1 MASALEE
8 RIGTNVG
15 DYEIES
21 LVGVGGTGTVYG
33 AIGRD
38 GAKVALKLVK
48 PDLAVDETFRHRFAR
63 EARIARTVRNPHLVP
78 VLDAGEHEG
87 LPYTVAQLIDGGS
100 LQDKLK
106 LEGRLDVPTSLGIA
120 ADVAHGLEALW
131 AAGMVHRD
139 LKPANIL
146 LDRAGVAYVTDFG
159 LARTQDSVLTQPG
172 HTVGSLAYM
181 APEQISGGRVT
192 GAADIYSLGCV
203 VFECL
208 HGRPPFGDREGVR
221 LVWAQ
226 LQAEPP
232 DPDNRRG
239 DLSPVFVRA
248 LKTALHKQPEERPGS
263 VVRYVEAMFRAA
275 GIRFSGLTA
284 GHCDLTAPSL

>member
-21 LVGVGGTGTVYG
+21 LIGVGGTGAVYG
-33 AIGRD
+33 AIAGT
-38 GAKVALKLVK
+38 GARVALKLVR
-48 PDLAVDETFRHRFAR
+48 PDLAVDETFRSRFAR

-106 LEGRLDVPTSLGIA
+106 LEGRLDLPTSLGIA
-120 ADVAHGLEALW
+120 ADVARGLEALW

-139 LKPANIL
+139 VKPANIL

-159 LARTQDSVLTQPG
+159 LARTHDSVLTQPG
-172 HTVGSLAYM
+172 QTMGSLAYM
-181 APEQISGGRVT
+181 APEQILCERVT
-192 GAADIYSLGCV
+192 GAADIYSLGSV

-208 HGRPPFGDREGVR
+208 HGRPPFGDREGTR
-221 LVWAQ
+221 LLWAH

-239 DLSPVFVRA
+239 DLSPEFVRA
-248 LKTALHKQPEERPGS
+248 LKTALRKQPEERPGS
-263 VVRYVEAMFRAA
+263 VVSYVETMYRAA
-275 GIRFSGLTA
+275 GIRFTELTV
-284 GHCDLTAPSL
+284 GPCDVTAPSL